1 MKNSTSSKNDK
12 TVIPIKRDKSPPTSE
27 TKDENE
33 KAGTSEMASTFR
45 LSKNTFT

>member
-12 TVIPIKRDKSPPTSE
+12 TVIPMKRDKFPPTSE
-27 TKDENE
+27 AKDVKE

-45 LSKNTFT
+45 LSKNTLS